1 MFSRP
6 SWAFLCFWSGIET
19 VPCYLDFDLVSAC
32 STLIPDA
39 LVLGMAV
46 DSLDSHGPSGLVHH
60 NCSNAYFLDHLGVHH
75 LGDEPFITTFTNVG
89 M

>member
-6 SWAFLCFWSGIET
+6 LWAYLCFMSGIET

-39 LVLGMAV
+39 LIGMAV
-46 DSLDSHGPSGLVHH
+46 DVLDSRGPSSLVRH

-75 LGDEPFITTFTNVG
+75 LGV
-89 M
+89 